1 MQGSSIGAEQRMAEI
16 EIRCE
21 RTLGPT
27 EPSDLH
33 TSLSAGLHKQFK
45 EPDFKAIASVMQNQM
60 YSAAFAK
67 DSEKEDSNAF
77 DMTMMQQMMPGATA
91 EEMPEEMKMLMQGA
105 NGFDAMSYVN
115 KSKTMAPMSPFN
127 KSATPVAALFKSE
140 LLPGAYTRRVAE
152 ADLPVEG
159 RISSHYGDRTHPV
172 SGHHHFHSGVDIA
185 APLGTAI
192 KAPWQGKVVYVGN
205 VSGFGANTVIMAHPE
220 TAQKDGKIVYS
231 IFGHNDSVNV
241 AVGDTVAKGDSF
253 ATVGSEGRSTGPHLH
268 WETRVAEPG
277 LAGKD
282 IFKHEVS
289 MTVNPLKFC

>member
-21 RTLGPT
+21 RALGPIEQPDT
-27 EPSDLH
+27 H
-33 TSLSAGLHKQFK
+33 ASLANGLHKQFK
-45 EPDFKAIASVMQNQM
+45 EPDFKAIAAVMQNQM

-67 DSEKEDSNAF
+67 DTDKEENNAF

-91 EEMPEEMKMLMQGA
+91 EELPAEMQTLMQGT
-105 NGFDAMSYVN
+105 NGLDAMSYIN

-127 KSATPVAALFKSE
+127 KSAAPVVAPFKSE
-140 LLPGAYTRRVAE
+140 LLPGAYTDKVTEAE
-152 ADLPVEG
+152 LPVDG

-172 SGHHHFHSGVDIA
+172 NGHHHFHSGVDIA

-192 KAPWQGKVVYVGN
+192 KAPWQGKVVYIGN

-231 IFGHNDSVNV
+231 IFGHNDSVSA
-241 AVGDTVAKGDSF
+241 AVGDVINKGDSF

-268 WETRVAEPG
+268 WETRLAEPG